1 MASRRSWVRI
11 PSAPPTLFHKGLRK
25 KFVTRYPI
33 LSLRTR
39 YWLIGAANATHQ
51 GHSLSPGRNGLYIAV
66 FNDRRKFVEVS
77 PSFCKLLGY
86 AENEIIGRPFEDF
99 TVPRTNN
106 IPVLLHMLIQN
117 GYLQG
122 IWVFAHRSGTKLFVR
137 YATVLRTDGLYEAS
151 IELIA
156 AGPDS
161 PQKRGWKT
169 RLPRC

>member
-1 MASRRSWVRI
+1 MADPKPVFASLPENQRASRL
-11 PSAPPTLFHKGLRK
+11 PPEHCAPVQPD
-25 KFVTRYPI
+25 
-33 LSLRTR
+33 
-39 YWLIGAANATHQ
+39 
-51 GHSLSPGRNGLYIAV
+51 YIAV

-156 AGPDS
+156 AGA
-161 PQKRGWKT
+161 
-169 RLPRC
+169 